1 MQHKFSARTATA
13 IIVANMIGT
22 GVFTSLGFQLVDIQ
36 SGFAILLL
44 WTLGGI
50 AALCGALCYAELG
63 AAMPRSGGEYTFLSQ
78 IVHPAAGF
86 VSGWVSASI
95 GFAAPVALAAI
106 TFAAYALSALNIDSE
121 SAKQL
126 TALSLVTIL
135 TLIHVR
141 SYRASAATQQ
151 AFTAIKIS
159 VIILFCGFALWL
171 TPQWQNISFLP
182 SPDDSK
188 VVSSGAFAVS
198 LIYVSYAYTG
208 WNAATYLS
216 GEMSEP
222 QKNLP
227 RVLIAGTLVVTL
239 LYLALNS
246 VFLLVAPIELMQ
258 GQLEI
263 GYIVAEAAFG
273 SHGAKLAGLVL
284 AALLISTVSAMTV
297 AGPRVLQMIGQDF
310 KVFRVLG
317 RETQQGI
324 PYVAVLFQSGLAMI
338 FIVTASFDSILV
350 FSGFTLALN
359 SFVTILSL
367 FVLRHKRDI
376 DNSTFTTPLFPL
388 PPLIYL
394 AVTGGTLIF
403 VCINKPIEALSGVVV
418 IATGLLLYMLSNQ
431 AAYK

>member
-1 MQHKFSARTATA
+1 MHHKFSARTATA

-44 WTLGGI
+44 WTSGGI

-135 TLIHVR
+135 TLTHVR

-151 AFTAIKIS
+151 AFTAIKII

-171 TPQWQNISFLP
+171 TPKWQNISFLP

-188 VVSSGAFAVS
+188 VVGSGAFAVS

-227 RVLIAGTLVVTL
+227 RVLIAGTLIVTL

-246 VFLLVAPIELMQ
+246 VFLLVAPIESMH

-394 AVTGGTLIF
+394 ALTGGTLIF
-403 VCINKPIEALSGVVV
+403 VCINKPIEALSGVAV

-431 AAYK
+431 AASK